1 MKTTIVNTLIL
12 ILIFN
17 LIMIIFPEGKTQK
30 FCRISIKILIMIFI
44 LDNIFLSGSLNLNLL
59 KISDVP
65 AYQREVNVS
74 NISPEIINS
83 INEANFQGED
93 LVSKIVLSFSDDME
107 IHAIVYLKESI
118 GNDGSNNLKSNIAEI
133 FQLSS
138 DNISFIN
145 GGLYEWFYEN
155 A

>member
-59 KISDVP
+59 KTSDVP

-74 NISPEIINS
+74 SISPEIIDS
-83 INEANFQGED
+83 INAANFQGEEV
-93 LVSKIVLSFSDDME
+93 VSNITLSFTDTME
-107 IHAIVYLKESI
+107 IKAKVSLKRMAN
-118 GNDGSNNLKSNIAEI
+118 NDELHKLKANIAEI
-133 FQLSS
+133 FQLNS
-138 DNISFIN
+138 DNIDFIN
-145 GGLYEWFYEN
+145 GGLYE
-155 A
+155 